1 MNEKMD
7 TNFKGTIKKIFV
19 EMIGENEENEKYSIR
34 EATPEDAEEM
44 ILYLNQVGKES
55 DNLMHGKDGFHAPI
69 EGVRRRLAM
78 FSDSDNSIVIVAV
91 MNSKII
97 ARAELDGYPNM
108 RMHHRAK
115 FSISVKKDYWNKGIG
130 TAMINTILMSAKI
143 MQLKSIEL
151 EVLADNFAG
160 IALYKKMGFETIGTY
175 KNFWYVNE
183 TYKDALIMQKCLD

>member
-1 MNEKMD
+1 MYEKMD
-7 TNFKGTIKKIFV
+7 TNFKGTINKIFV

-130 TAMINTILMSAKI
+130 TAMMNTIWKSAKI

-160 IALYKKMGFETIGTY
+160 IALYKKMGFETIGT
-175 KNFWYVNE
+175 
-183 TYKDALIMQKCLD
+183 